1 MRKLFF
7 AIPLLVVA
15 LAFTPAFADTII
27 ASNPG
32 GHAAFNV
39 IPFGSLF
46 GDGRFQEVYSS
57 SLFSGPVEITS
68 LAFSP
73 QDTTFYSANVDLRLT
88 TTTVA
93 VGNLTTNLDNNFT
106 IPLTDVYSNPNFGE
120 NVTGGS
126 ETFSLVFNLTTP
138 FIYDPSQGNL
148 LFDILINNQNIN
160 EAFSRSGSG
169 SILSRAYNSA
179 GFGDGADGVGLRT
192 EIGFT
197 AVPEPGT
204 LLMLGT
210 GIAALAGA
218 VRRRLM

>member
-1 MRKLFF
+1 MRKLFL
-7 AIPLLVVA
+7 ALVLLAVA
-15 LAFTPAFADTII
+15 FPFHAARADSII

-32 GHAAFNV
+32 GHAAFNL
-39 IPFGSLF
+39 IPFGSDF
-46 GDGRFQEVYSS
+46 GSGRYQEVYSS

-73 QDTTFYSANVDLRLT
+73 RDTTLYSANIDLRMT
-88 TTTVA
+88 TTTVG
-93 VGNLTTNLDNNFT
+93 VGNLTTNLDNNFS
-106 IPLTDVYSNPNFGE
+106 IPLTDVFSDANFSE

-126 ETFSLVFNLTTP
+126 ETFSLVFNLTNP
-138 FIYDPSQGNL
+138 FIYDPAQGNL
-148 LFDILINNQNIN
+148 LLDLVISNQNVSLP
-160 EAFSRSGSG
+160 FSRSGSG
-169 SILSRAYNSA
+169 DIISRAYNSS

-197 AVPEPGT
+197 SVPEPGT

-210 GIAALAGA
+210 GLLTMTGA